1 MGKIN
6 PRDQK
11 TQHGSNTQF
20 GYNTPHKYP
29 ADSVQTEDDIIVT
42 ELTNLVDELY
52 PTGRAFYKPKGGTF
66 DLLHDAIN
74 LSFLRFINEYNN
86 LINSS
91 IPDNE
96 NFTKEDASF
105 LEYKYGLS
113 DRTGNDLDFRKSAL
127 RRKIGHPNNIKARQS
142 RSFIEDQLRLSG
154 FNVRVYENI
163 PTFSTGDG
171 GISSTTPIPIYKT
184 PGEVGGSVID
194 ATQHGGNTQH
204 GEGTFHGG
212 VTFEVIANKIDPD
225 ESYGVGNN
233 LWASFFIGGDELGEN
248 AVIPESRR
256 REFREL
262 VLKLKPAH
270 LAAYIFVNF
279 ANLSQSI

>member
-1 MGKIN
+1 MIN
-6 PRDQK
+6 EK
-11 TQHGSNTQF
+11 TQHGINSDY
-20 GYNTPHKYP
+20 GLKTPHKYP
-29 ADSVQTEDDIIVT
+29 SSSVRTEDDIIVT

-171 GISSTTPIPIYKT
+171 GISSTTPIPIYKNSWRKL
-184 PGEVGGSVID
+184 GGSVID

>member
-1 MGKIN
+1 MIN
-6 PRDQK
+6 EK
-11 TQHGSNTQF
+11 TQHGINSDY
-20 GYNTPHKYP
+20 GLKTPHKYP
-29 ADSVQTEDDIIVT
+29 SSSVRTEDDIIVT

-74 LSFLRFINEYNN
+74 LSFLRFINEYTN
-86 LINSS
+86 LINAS

-105 LEYKYGLS
+105 LEYKYGLT

-127 RRKIGHPNNIKARQS
+127 RRKIGHPNNIKARQG
-142 RSFIEDQLRLSG
+142 RSFIEDQLRISG
-154 FNVRVYENI
+154 FNVRVFEN
-163 PTFSTGDG
+163 
-171 GISSTTPIPIYKT
+171 TPPYKT
-184 PGEVGGSVID
+184 PSEVGGTIVD
-194 ATQHGGNTQH
+194 TTQHGEDTQH

-225 ESYGVGNN
+225 ESYGVGDN
-233 LWASFFIGGDELGEN
+233 LWASFFIGGNELGQT

-256 REFREL
+256 DEFREL

-279 ANLSQSI
+279 TNSSLGTIQN

>member
-74 LSFLRFINEYNN
+74 LSFLRFVNEYNN
-86 LINSS
+86 LIDSS

-113 DRTGNDLDFRKSAL
+113 DRTGTNLETRKAGL
-127 RRKIGHPNNIKARQS
+127 RRKIGHPNNIKPRQS
-142 RSFIEDQLRLSG
+142 KNFIEDQLRLSG
-154 FNVRVYENI
+154 FNVRVFEN
-163 PTFSTGDG
+163 
-171 GISSTTPIPIYKT
+171 TPPYKT
-184 PGEVGGSVID
+184 PSEVGGTIVD
-194 ATQHGGNTQH
+194 TTQHGEDTQH

-225 ESYGVGNN
+225 ESYGVGDN
-233 LWASFFIGGDELGEN
+233 LWASFFIGGDELGQT

-279 ANLSQSI
+279 TNSSLGTIQN